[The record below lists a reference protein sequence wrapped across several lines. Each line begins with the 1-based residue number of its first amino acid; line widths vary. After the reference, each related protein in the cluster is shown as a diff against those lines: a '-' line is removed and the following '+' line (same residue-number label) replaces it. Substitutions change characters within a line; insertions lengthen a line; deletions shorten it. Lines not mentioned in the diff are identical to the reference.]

1 MSTGVCTGCGASY
14 PVEPG
19 MPTWCERCGKG
30 AEPPAPLD
38 SGRIYRARQ
47 ALARKAATRLHQRLS
62 EQPDSLAVIPSRRVA
77 VAFSVAVLL
86 AAPLVVLALV
96 WLILQLG
103 FYLKILFL
111 AVLAG
116 IVLLIVPRPNRLPKE
131 ARVLS
136 ATQAPALA
144 DFVAQVAQAAGVAPP
159 DTIAVD
165 IDHNMSVME
174 LGYGRRTALIVGLPL
189 WTVQSW
195 PERTAILAHEMGHL
209 RGRDTRDGRLVYW
222 AKRLL
227 WTLVELLWPDGLR
240 PTLSSLSDAGVA
252 IGAVLQH
259 VIVAP
264 FLALAMTLERI
275 DAVRSQHAEYLA
287 DRRAAQV
294 AGSAAMT
301 SALAGLLPP
310 QRGVTAMERAIRQGE
325 DPWLALEQTPTPTAR
340 ELRRRRKVCELS
352 DHQLGDSHPPT
363 SMRIDLLERHPVGG
377 GLHPPSQTLRRIE
390 EEIVAAREHLTQR
403 LRDAVLIRLG

>member
-1 MSTGVCTGCGASY
+1 
-14 PVEPG
+14 

-47 ALARKAATRLHQRLS
+47 ALARNAATRLHQRLS

-116 IVLLIVPRPNRLPKE
+116 IVLLIVPRPNRLPPE
-131 ARVLS
+131 ATVL
-136 ATQAPALA
+136 APAEAPALR
-144 DFVAQVAQAAGVAPP
+144 DFVSQVAGAMGVRPP
-159 DTIAVD
+159 DAIAVD
-165 IDHNMSVME
+165 IDHNMSVVE
-174 LGYGRRTALIVGLPL
+174 LGYGRRTGLVIGLPL
-189 WTVQSW
+189 WTVLSW
-195 PERTAILAHEMGHL
+195 PERTATLAHEMGHL
-209 RGRDTRDGRLVYW
+209 RGRDTRDGRLVFW
-222 AKRLL
+222 ARRLL
-227 WTLVELLWPDGLR
+227 WTLVELLWPDALR
-240 PTLSSLSDAGVA
+240 PTRNAFSDAGGA
-252 IGAVLQH
+252 IAAVLQH
-259 VIVAP
+259 IIVAP
-264 FLALAMTLERI
+264 FLALAMTLERL
-275 DAVRSQHAEYLA
+275 DAVQSQHAEYLA

-310 QRGVTAMERAIRQGE
+310 QRGVTTMERAIRQRE
-325 DPWLALEQTPTPTAR
+325 DPWRALEQAPKPTDR
-340 ELRRRRKVCELS
+340 ELRRRRAVCASGE
-352 DHQLGDSHPPT
+352 HQLGDSHPPT

-377 GLHPPSQTLRRIE
+377 GLHPSSQTLRRIE
-390 EEIVAAREHLTQR
+390 EEMVAARGPLTQR
-403 LRDAVLIRLG
+403 LRDTVLMRLG